1 MQIMAELT
9 EESIAAIVEHM
20 NADHGDSV
28 LDYARHYGELDTV
41 DAAELRSFDE
51 GGMTIVAF
59 AGGEKHVL
67 SVGFD
72 HDLKDTDD
80 ARDTLIAMARTAA
93 KKS

>member
-1 MQIMAELT
+1 MAELT
-9 EESIAAIVEHM
+9 EESIAAIVAHM
-20 NADHGDSV
+20 NEDHGDAV
-28 LDYARHYGELDTV
+28 IDYARHFGELEAV

-51 GGMTIVAF
+51 EGMTLVAF

-67 SVGFD
+67 SIGFD
-72 HDLKDTDD
+72 HDLEDTDD

>member
-1 MQIMAELT
+1 MAELN
-9 EESIAAIVEHM
+9 EESIAAIVAHM

-28 LDYARHYGELDTV
+28 LDYARHYGELDAV
-41 DAAELRSFDE
+41 DAAELRGFDE
-51 GGMTIVAF
+51 EGMTVVAF

-72 HDLKDTDD
+72 HNLADTDD
-80 ARDTLIAMARTAA
+80 ARDTLIAMARASA